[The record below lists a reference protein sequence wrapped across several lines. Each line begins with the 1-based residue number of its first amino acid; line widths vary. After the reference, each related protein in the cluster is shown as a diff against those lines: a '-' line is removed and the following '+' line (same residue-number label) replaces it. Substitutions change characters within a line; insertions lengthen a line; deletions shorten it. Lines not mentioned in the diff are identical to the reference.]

1 MVVPAAPKPRLR
13 PCPIC
18 KKLSDEKYHPF
29 CSNRCAR
36 IDLGKWLNGSYAV
49 PVEESDDRADEGG
62 SGED

>member
-1 MVVPAAPKPRLR
+1 MVEPAASKPRLR

-18 KKLSDEKYHPF
+18 KKLSHEKYHPF

-49 PVEESDDRADEGG
+49 PVQEGDDRLDG
-62 SGED
+62 SQGSED